1 MAETKKTQ
9 TDRKAI
15 RAFVEK
21 VVVDAGVGRL
31 GQQPNF
37 EEKVL
42 PQVMRD
48 IAAVTG
54 QQPQVRK
61 AKESIA
67 GFKLREGQIVG
78 LRVTLRREKAVDFFV
93 RLITIVLPRVRDF
106 AGLEHSAIDQGGTL
120 NVGVRDH
127 LVFPEIVPE
136 KSPVSFSLG
145 VSVVPKV
152 RNHDTSVEKFAA
164 FGVPM
169 KKDAPAPK
177 GKRGKKKSK

>member
-1 MAETKKTQ
+1 MAETKKTN
-9 TDRKAI
+9 TDRKAM
-15 RAFVEK
+15 RAFIEK
-21 VVVDAGVGRL
+21 VVIDAGVGRL

-37 EEKVL
+37 EEKIL
-42 PQVMRD
+42 PQVLRD

-54 QQPQVRK
+54 QQPQLRR

-78 LRVTLRREKAVDFFV
+78 LRVTLRQEKAVDFFE

-106 AGLEHSAIDQGGTL
+106 SGLEHSAIDQGGTL

-127 LVFPEIVPE
+127 LVFPEISPE
-136 KSPVSFSLG
+136 SSPITFSIG
-145 VSVVPKV
+145 VSIVPKV
-152 RNHDTSVEKFAA
+152 RNRAKSIEKFAA

-169 KKDAPAPK
+169 KK
-177 GKRGKKKSK
+177 GEEVTKKKRRK

>member
-1 MAETKKTQ
+1 MAETKKTH
-9 TDRKAI
+9 TDRKAM

-21 VVVDAGVGRL
+21 VVIDAGVGRL

-37 EEKVL
+37 EEKIL

-54 QQPQVRK
+54 QQPQLRK

-78 LRVTLRREKAVDFFV
+78 LRVTLRREKAVDFFE

-106 AGLEHSAIDQGGTL
+106 GGLEHSAIDQGGTL

-127 LVFPEIVPE
+127 LVFPEISPE
-136 KSPVSFSLG
+136 KSPVSFSIG
-145 VSVVPKV
+145 VSVVPKI
-152 RNHDTSVEKFAA
+152 RNRIKSVAKFAE

-169 KKDAPAPK
+169 KKDAAAPK
-177 GKRGKKKSK
+177 GKRKGKPKK

>member
-1 MAETKKTQ
+1 MAETKTKKTNS
-9 TDRKAI
+9 DRKAM
-15 RAFVEK
+15 RAFIEK

-31 GQQPNF
+31 GQQPSF

-42 PQVMRD
+42 PQIMRD
-48 IAAVTG
+48 IAAIAG
-54 QQPQVRK
+54 QQPQLRK
-61 AKESIA
+61 IKESIA
-67 GFKLREGQIVG
+67 GFKVREGAIVG
-78 LRVTLRREKAVDFFV
+78 LRVTLRRGKAVDFFE

-127 LVFPEIVPE
+127 LVFPEISPE
-136 KSPVSFSLG
+136 KSPVSFSIG

-152 RNHDTSVEKFAA
+152 RNRVKSVEKFTA

-169 KKDAPAPK
+169 KKDAPA
-177 GKRGKKKSK
+177 GKKKKK

>member
-1 MAETKKTQ
+1 MSGKTN
-9 TDRKAI
+9 TNRKAV

-31 GQQPNF
+31 AQQPNF
-37 EEKVL
+37 EEKIL

-54 QQPQVRK
+54 QQPQIRR

-67 GFKLREGQIVG
+67 GFKLREGGIVG
-78 LRVTLRREKAVDFFV
+78 LRVTLRRERAVDFFE

-106 AGLEHSAIDQGGTL
+106 SGLEHSAIDQGGTL
-120 NVGVRDH
+120 NVGIRDH
-127 LVFPEIVPE
+127 LVFPEISPE
-136 KSPVSFSLG
+136 KSPATFSLG

-152 RNHDTSVEKFAA
+152 RNRDRAVEKYAE

-169 KKDAPAPK
+169 KKEAPASTAK
-177 GKRGKKKSK
+177 KRKAKRKK